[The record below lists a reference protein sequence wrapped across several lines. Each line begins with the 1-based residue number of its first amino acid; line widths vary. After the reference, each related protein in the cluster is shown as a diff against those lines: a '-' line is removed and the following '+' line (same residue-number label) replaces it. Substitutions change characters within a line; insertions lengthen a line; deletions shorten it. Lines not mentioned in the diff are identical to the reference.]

1 VASRVEIIER
11 RRLRV
16 GDREIDLAALVPEEG
31 GTATQEL
38 EAASGGAAVDES
50 VVLGTPAG
58 VYRFNVTRP
67 QGGALTVE
75 ATPHAPHAEVTRLR
89 LDGTTLH
96 VEGTFPVEQAEDG
109 FLFARRRGDLTEVVA
124 PAALDGDR
132 FTASLDLAELV
143 LPGGERDVW
152 NLRLQVGRRS
162 LRLGT
167 HLDGVANRGEA
178 TEYPAAIVGDRRLQ
192 PYYTVEN
199 NVSVRSASTSAVEE
213 PVPPEPHDEEA
224 KPRLARRILGP
235 PAILL
240 HRLALRLAAARP
252 GGVRQP
258 DGRDVRILLLHAWGM
273 GGTVRAAMSLA
284 ESLAESGRSVEVVSI
299 VRRSKRPFFPFPD
312 GVAVTAVDDQ
322 RRRGGLLARLPSL
335 LVHPDDFA
343 YSWCSLRT
351 DVLLVRRLRAMRG
364 GVVVG
369 TRPSFNLLLAAL
381 RPKGTLAVAQEHMNF
396 HAHRRGLARDLRRR
410 YRSLDALAVLTE
422 EDRVDYEG
430 ALGSTKVVRLPNAV
444 PPLSGERARAESKI
458 AVAAGRL
465 NSQKGFDLLIAA
477 WRPVATAHPDWQLRI
492 YGRGLQRP
500 ALRQQILDAGLSD
513 DVLLLGPTRDL
524 GEALSQGSVFV
535 LSSRFEG
542 FGIVV
547 VEAMSK
553 GLAVVSF
560 DCPRGPGEIIDDGRD
575 GVLVPAGDVDAL
587 SRALLDVVGDEER
600 RRALG
605 AAALQ
610 TAHRYDPKT
619 VGADWVALLDDLV
632 RSG

>member
-1 VASRVEIIER
+1 MASRVEIIER

-16 GDREIDLAALVPEEG
+16 GDREIDLATLVPEG
-31 GTATQEL
+31 GGAATQEI
-38 EAASGGAAVDES
+38 EAPGGAAVDES

-75 ATPHAPHAEVTRLR
+75 AKPHAPHAEVTRVQLH
-89 LDGTTLH
+89 GATLH
-96 VEGTFPVEQAEDG
+96 VEGTFPIEHADDG
-109 FLFARRRGDLTEVVA
+109 FLFARRRGDGMEVVA
-124 PAALDGDR
+124 PAALDGDH

-143 LPGGERDVW
+143 LPGDQRDVW
-152 NLRLQVGRRS
+152 NLRLQIGRRS

-178 TEYPAAIVGDRRLQ
+178 TEYPAAVVGGRRLQ

-199 NVSVRSASTSAVEE
+199 NVSVRSTLASEVEE
-213 PVPPEPHDEEA
+213 AAPPEPPDEDA
-224 KPRLARRILGP
+224 GSRLARRVLGP

-240 HRLALRLAAARP
+240 HRLALWLVAARP
-252 GGVRQP
+252 GRAQQA
-258 DGRDVRILLLHAWGM
+258 DGCDVRILLLHAWGM

-284 ESLAESGRSVEVVSI
+284 ESLVESGRSVEVVSV
-299 VRRSKRPFFPFPD
+299 VRRSERPFFPFPD
-312 GVAVTAVDDQ
+312 GVEVTAVDDQ
-322 RRRGGLLARLPSL
+322 RKRGGLLAKLPSL

-343 YSWCSLRT
+343 YPWCSLRT

-381 RPKGTLAVAQEHMNF
+381 RPEGTLAVAQEHMNF
-396 HAHRRGLARDLRRR
+396 HAHRRGLARDLKRR

-422 EDRVDYEG
+422 EDRRDYE
-430 ALGSTKVVRLPNAV
+430 ATLGSTKVVRLPNAV
-444 PPLSGERARAESKI
+444 PPLSGERARPESKV

-477 WRPVATAHPDWQLRI
+477 WRPVAAAHPDWQLRI
-492 YGRGLQRP
+492 YGRGLQRA
-500 ALRQQILDAGLSD
+500 ALRQQILEAGLSD

-575 GVLVPAGDVDAL
+575 GVLVPAGDVEAL

-605 AAALQ
+605 AAALE
-610 TAHRYDPKT
+610 TARRYDPKT
-619 VGADWVALLDDLV
+619 VGADYAALLDDLV